1 MKTILATCN
10 LNQWS
15 LDFEGNTARIIESI
29 EIAKSRGARYRL
41 GPELEITGYSCED
54 HFLEPDTLVHSWEA
68 LACILE
74 GGYSNGILCDIGMPV
89 MHKNVRYNCRVFVLD
104 GKLLLIRP
112 KLILAGDGNY
122 REPRWFAAWQR
133 GWTTEPYL
141 LPREIAEVTGQRAV
155 PIGIA
160 ALALGDTLLASETC
174 EELFAPMSPHIH
186 FGNAGVE
193 IIGNG
198 SGSHHELRKLDTR
211 IALIRNATEKNGGVY
226 LYANQQG
233 CDGGRLYFDG
243 CALIA
248 QNGEILAQ
256 GSQFSLS
263 DVEVVTA
270 VVNLHDVR
278 SYRGAKAS
286 RAVQA
291 SQAEKLLQIDVDFEA
306 GFTGFP
312 RLPGLQVPF
321 TDNSVASEQD
331 IDIDFGAGFTGFPR
345 LPGLQVPFTD
355 DSVASEQDSVG
366 GPASRFCDTP
376 IEPRYHIP
384 EEEIA
389 FGPACWLWDYLRRSG
404 AEGYF
409 IPLSG
414 GADSGA
420 VATLVGSMCQ
430 LVAKAVCEEELTV
443 IADVRRWLRDDET
456 PDIFKDP
463 GVLAN
468 RLLYTCYLG
477 TENSS
482 RETRRRAR
490 RLAEQIGAYHLD
502 INMDALV
509 TALKTLFTRI
519 TRKTP
524 RFKVEGGSHT
534 ENQALQN
541 IQARLRMVLSYLFA
555 QTLPWVRNRQGTL
568 LVLGTGNVDEALRGY
583 LTKYDCSS
591 GDINPIGGISKAD
604 LRRFLEWAQHS
615 LGYTALA
622 EIVEAPPTAELEPI
636 TETYTQTDE
645 DDMGMTYAELS
656 RFGQLRK
663 MERCGPVSMFEKLVE
678 EWDPLPPREVA
689 EKVKHFFRHYAINRH
704 KMTTLTPSYHAES
717 YSPDDNRFDLRQFLY
732 QTRWTW
738 QFRRMNVLVKKYEV
752 QTLSASK
759 GTVNERET

>member
-1 MKTILATCN
+1 MKTVLATCN

-29 EIAKSRGARYRL
+29 EIAKERGARYRL

-54 HFLEPDTLVHSWEA
+54 HFLELDTLLHSWES
-68 LACILE
+68 LARILK
-74 GGYSNGILCDIGMPV
+74 GGHTDGILCDIGMPV

-104 GKLLLIRP
+104 SKLLLIRP
-112 KLILAGDGNY
+112 KMVLASDGNY
-122 REPRWFAAWQR
+122 REHRWFVAWER
-133 GWTTEPYL
+133 GWSTEPYT
-141 LPREIAEVTGQRAV
+141 LPREIAELTGQRTV

-160 ALALGDTLLASETC
+160 AIATTDTLLASETC
-174 EELFAPMSPHIH
+174 EELFVPMSPHIY

-193 IIGNG
+193 IIANG

-211 IALIRNATEKNGGVY
+211 IALIRNASAKNGGVY

-256 GSQFSLS
+256 GSQFSLK

-270 VVNLHDVR
+270 TVNLQDVR
-278 SYRGAKAS
+278 AYRGAKAS

-291 SQAEKLLQIDVDFEA
+291 SKME
-306 GFTGFP
+306 P
-312 RLPGLQVPF
+312 LPQ
-321 TDNSVASEQD
+321 
-331 IDIDFGAGFTGFPR
+331 IDIDFDFEPA
-345 LPGLQVPFTD
+345 PGN
-355 DSVASEQDSVG
+355 SVLKV
-366 GPASRFCDTP
+366 SRK
-376 IEPRYHIP
+376 IEPHTHGP

-389 FGPACWLWDYLRRSG
+389 LGPACWLWDYLRRSG
-404 AEGYF
+404 AAGYF

-430 LVAKAVCEEELTV
+430 LVAEAIHNKNAVV
-443 IADVRRWLRDDET
+443 IRDVARWLDDSET
-456 PDIFKDP
+456 PDAFTDP
-463 GVLAN
+463 RVLAN
-468 RLLYTCYLG
+468 RLLYTCYIG

-482 RETRRRAR
+482 RDTQKRAKL
-490 RLAEQIGAYHLD
+490 LAEQIGAYHLN
-502 INMDALV
+502 INMDGLVKALQ
-509 TALKTLFTRI
+509 TLFIRI
-519 TRKTP
+519 TQKTP
-524 RFKVEGGSHT
+524 RFKVEGGSYR

-555 QTLPWVRNRQGTL
+555 QMMPWVRSREGTL

-591 GDINPIGGISKAD
+591 GDINPIGGISKHD
-604 LRRFLEWAQHS
+604 LRRFLNWAKDH
-615 LGYTALA
+615 LGYTVLS
-622 EIVEAPPTAELEPI
+622 EIVDAPPTAELEPI
-636 TETYTQTDE
+636 TETYTQIDE
-645 DDMGMTYAELS
+645 EDMGMTYAELS

-663 MERCGPVSMFEKLVE
+663 MEQCGPVSMFEKLAQ
-678 EWDPLPPREVA
+678 EWDHLPPHEVA
-689 EKVKHFFRHYAINRH
+689 EKVKRFFRYYAINRH

-732 QTRWTW
+732 NVQWTW
-738 QFRRMNVLVKKYEV
+738 QFRRIDASVKKLE
-752 QTLSASK
+752 A
-759 GTVNERET
+759 EP

>member
-1 MKTILATCN
+1 MKATLATCN

-29 EIAKSRGARYRL
+29 EIAKARGARYRL

-54 HFLEPDTLVHSWEA
+54 HFLELDTLRHSWES
-68 LACILE
+68 LACILK
-74 GGYSNGILCDIGMPV
+74 GGYTEGILCDIGMPV

-112 KLILAGDGNY
+112 KMVLAGDGNY
-122 REPRWFAAWQR
+122 REHRWFVAWER
-133 GWTTEPYL
+133 GWTTEPYT
-141 LPREIAEVTGQRAV
+141 LPREIAELTGQRHV

-160 ALALGDTLLASETC
+160 AIATLDTLLASETC
-174 EELFAPMSPHIH
+174 EELFVPMSPHIH

-193 IIGNG
+193 IIANG

-211 IALIRNATEKNGGVY
+211 IALIRNASAKNGGVY

-256 GSQFSLS
+256 GSQFSLK

-270 VVNLHDVR
+270 TVNLHDVR
-278 SYRGAKAS
+278 AYRGAKAS

-291 SQAEKLLQIDVDFEA
+291 SKTERLPQIDIGFDMGIEA
-306 GFTGFP
+306 WKEGSRREMEGKKERMEP
-312 RLPGLQVPF
+312 NLPIFL
-321 TDNSVASEQD
+321 
-331 IDIDFGAGFTGFPR
+331 
-345 LPGLQVPFTD
+345 
-355 DSVASEQDSVG
+355 
-366 GPASRFCDTP
+366 PASLP
-376 IEPRYHIP
+376 IQPHTHEP

-389 FGPACWLWDYLRRSG
+389 LGPACWLWDYLRRSG
-404 AEGYF
+404 AAGYF

-430 LVAKAVCEEELTV
+430 LVAKAVREKNATV
-443 IADVRRWLRDDET
+443 INDVNRWLTDDET
-456 PDIFKDP
+456 PDVFADP
-463 GVLAN
+463 CELAN
-468 RLLYTCYLG
+468 RLLYTCYIG

-482 RETRRRAR
+482 RETRKRAKH
-490 RLAEQIGAYHLD
+490 LAEEIGAQHLD
-502 INMDALV
+502 INMDGLVNALQS
-509 TALKTLFTRI
+509 LFTRI
-519 TRKTP
+519 TQKTP
-524 RFKVEGGSHT
+524 RFKVEGGT
-534 ENQALQN
+534 YQENQALQN

-555 QTLPWVRNRQGTL
+555 QMLPWVRNREGTL

-591 GDINPIGGISKAD
+591 GDINPIGGISKHD
-604 LRRFLEWAQHS
+604 LRRFLKWAEQH

-645 DDMGMTYAELS
+645 DDMGMTYSELS

-663 MERCGPVSMFEKLVE
+663 MEQCGPVSMFEKLVQ
-678 EWDPLPPREVA
+678 EWDHLPPREVA
-689 EKVKHFFRHYAINRH
+689 EKVKRFFRYYAINRH

-732 QTRWTW
+732 NTRWTW
-738 QFRRMNVLVKKYEV
+738 QFRRIDACVKKLEA
-752 QTLSASK
+752 QA
-759 GTVNERET
+759 

>member
-1 MKTILATCN
+1 MKIILATCN

-29 EIAKSRGARYRL
+29 EIAKASGARYRL

-54 HFLEPDTLVHSWEA
+54 HFLELDTLRHSWES
-68 LACILE
+68 LACILK
-74 GGYSNGILCDIGMPV
+74 GGYTDGILCDIGMPV

-112 KLILAGDGNY
+112 KMVLASDGNY
-122 REPRWFAAWQR
+122 REQRWFVAWER
-133 GWTTEPYL
+133 GWTTEPYT
-141 LPREIAEVTGQRAV
+141 LPREITELTGQRQV

-160 ALALGDTLLASETC
+160 AIATADTLLASETC
-174 EELFAPMSPHIH
+174 EELFVPMSPHIH

-193 IIGNG
+193 IIANG

-211 IALIRNATEKNGGVY
+211 IALIRNASAKNGGVY

-256 GSQFSLS
+256 GSQFSLK

-270 VVNLHDVR
+270 TVNLHDVR
-278 SYRGAKAS
+278 TYRGAKAS

-291 SQAEKLLQIDVDFEA
+291 SKTE
-306 GFTGFP
+306 
-312 RLPGLQVPF
+312 RLPQ
-321 TDNSVASEQD
+321 
-331 IDIDFGAGFTGFPR
+331 IDIDFDIGIEGGKEGLPIKPR
-345 LPGLQVPFTD
+345 TH
-355 DSVASEQDSVG
+355 E
-366 GPASRFCDTP
+366 
-376 IEPRYHIP
+376 P

-389 FGPACWLWDYLRRSG
+389 LGPACWLWDYLRRSG
-404 AEGYF
+404 AAGYF

-430 LVAKAVCEEELTV
+430 LVAKAVREKDTAV
-443 IADVRRWLRDDET
+443 INDVTRWLAEGET
-456 PDIFKDP
+456 PDVFADP
-463 GVLAN
+463 CVLAN
-468 RLLYTCYLG
+468 RLLYTCYIG

-482 RETRRRAR
+482 RETRKRAKQ
-490 RLAEQIGAYHLD
+490 LAEQIGAYHLD
-502 INMDALV
+502 INMDGLVNALQS
-509 TALKTLFTRI
+509 LFTRI
-519 TRKTP
+519 TEKKP
-524 RFKVEGGSHT
+524 RFKVEGGT
-534 ENQALQN
+534 YQENQALQN

-555 QTLPWVRNRQGTL
+555 QMMPWVRKREGTL

-591 GDINPIGGISKAD
+591 GDINPIGGISKHD
-604 LRRFLEWAQHS
+604 LRRFLKWSEYH

-622 EIVEAPPTAELEPI
+622 EIIEAPPTAELEPI

-663 MERCGPVSMFEKLVE
+663 MEQCGPVSMFEKLVQ
-678 EWDPLPPREVA
+678 EWDHLPPREVA
-689 EKVKHFFRHYAINRH
+689 EKVKRFFRYYAINRH

-732 QTRWTW
+732 NTRWTW
-738 QFRRMNVLVKKYEV
+738 QFRHIDACVKKLE
-752 QTLSASK
+752 A
-759 GTVNERET
+759 EHA

>member
-1 MKTILATCN
+1 MKTVLATCN

-29 EIAKSRGARYRL
+29 EIAKARGSRYRL

-54 HFLEPDTLVHSWEA
+54 HFLELDTLQHSWES
-68 LACILE
+68 LGHILE
-74 GGYSNGILCDIGMPV
+74 GKYTDGLLCDIGMPV
-89 MHKNVRYNCRVFVLD
+89 MHKNIRYNCRIFVLN
-104 GKLLLIRP
+104 GKVLLIRP
-112 KLILAGDGNY
+112 KMALASDGNY
-122 REPRWFAAWQR
+122 REHRWFTPWEH
-133 GWTTEPYL
+133 GWTTESYT
-141 LPREIAEVTGQRAV
+141 LPRQIREITGQQKV

-160 ALALGDTLLASETC
+160 AIATGDTLLASETC
-174 EELFAPMSPHIH
+174 EELFVPMSPHIH

-193 IIGNG
+193 IIANG

-211 IALIRNATEKNGGVY
+211 IALIRNASEKNGGVY

-256 GSQFSLS
+256 GSQFSLK
-263 DVEVVTA
+263 DVEVITA
-270 VVNLHDVR
+270 TVNLDDVR
-278 SYRGAKAS
+278 AYRGAKAS

-291 SQAEKLLQIDVDFEA
+291 SKTA
-306 GFTGFP
+306 P
-312 RLPGLQVPF
+312 LPQ
-321 TDNSVASEQD
+321 
-331 IDIDFGAGFTGFPR
+331 IDIDFDIDPPHPENIPR
-345 LPGLQVPFTD
+345 VSPKIVPH
-355 DSVASEQDSVG
+355 
-366 GPASRFCDTP
+366 
-376 IEPRYHIP
+376 YHTP

-389 FGPACWLWDYLRRSG
+389 LGPACWLWDYLRRSG
-404 AEGYF
+404 AAGYF

-430 LVAKAVCEEELTV
+430 LVAKAVSENDEAV
-443 IADVRRWLRDDET
+443 INDVERWLEKGETADV
-456 PDIFKDP
+456 FSDP
-463 GVLAN
+463 RLLAN
-468 RLLYTCYLG
+468 RLLYTCYIG

-482 RETRRRAR
+482 RETQKRAKQ
-490 RLAEQIGAYHLD
+490 LAEEIGAYHLN
-502 INMDALV
+502 INMDGLVNALQS
-509 TALKTLFTRI
+509 LFTRI
-519 TRKTP
+519 TQKTP
-524 RFKVEGGSHT
+524 QFKVEGGSYT

-541 IQARLRMVLSYLFA
+541 IQARLRMVISYLFA
-555 QTLPWVRNRQGTL
+555 QMMPWTRNRQGTL

-591 GDINPIGGISKAD
+591 GDINPIGGISKHD
-604 LRRFLEWAQHS
+604 LRRFLNWAKEE
-615 LGYTALA
+615 LGYSALV

-663 MERCGPVSMFEKLVE
+663 MEQCGPVSMFEKLVQ
-678 EWDPLPPREVA
+678 EWDHLPPREVA
-689 EKVKHFFRHYAINRH
+689 EKVKRFFRYYSINRH

-732 QTRWTW
+732 NTRWTW
-738 QFRRMNVLVKKYEV
+738 QFRHIDVYVKK
-752 QTLSASK
+752 L
-759 GTVNERET
+759 ETTQQ

>member
-1 MKTILATCN
+1 MKVVLATCN

-15 LDFEGNTARIIESI
+15 LDFEGNTERIIESI
-29 EIAKSRGARYRL
+29 EIAKARGARYRL

-54 HFLEPDTLVHSWEA
+54 HFLELDTLRHSWES
-68 LACILE
+68 LACILK
-74 GGYSNGILCDIGMPV
+74 GGYTDGILCDIGMPI
-89 MHKNVRYNCRVFVLD
+89 MHKNVRYNCRVFVLN

-112 KLILAGDGNY
+112 KMILASDGNY
-122 REPRWFAAWQR
+122 REARWFTAWER
-133 GWTTEPYL
+133 GWTTEPYI
-141 LPREIAEVTGQRAV
+141 LPHEITELTDQRKV

-160 ALALGDTLLASETC
+160 AIATMDTLLAAETC
-174 EELFAPMSPHIH
+174 EELFVPMSPHIH

-193 IIGNG
+193 IIANG

-211 IALIRNATEKNGGVY
+211 VALIRNASAKSGGVY

-256 GSQFSLS
+256 GSQFSLK

-270 VVNLHDVR
+270 TVNLHDVR
-278 SYRGAKAS
+278 TYRGAKAS

-291 SQAEKLLQIDVDFEA
+291 SKTEQLPQIDVGFELN
-306 GFTGFP
+306 P
-312 RLPGLQVPF
+312 
-321 TDNSVASEQD
+321 SHSEKVLRVNTK
-331 IDIDFGAGFTGFPR
+331 IDPH
-345 LPGLQVPFTD
+345 
-355 DSVASEQDSVG
+355 
-366 GPASRFCDTP
+366 
-376 IEPRYHIP
+376 YHTP

-389 FGPACWLWDYLRRSG
+389 LGPACWLWDYLRRSG
-404 AEGYF
+404 AGGYF

-420 VATLVGSMCQ
+420 VATIVGSMCQ
-430 LVAKAVCEEELTV
+430 LVAKAIREKDESV
-443 IADVRRWLRDDET
+443 IRDASRWLEAGET
-456 PDIFKDP
+456 PDILTDP
-463 GVLAN
+463 CVLAN
-468 RLLYTCYLG
+468 RLLYTCYIG

-482 RETRRRAR
+482 GDTQKRAKQ
-490 RLAEQIGAYHLD
+490 LAEQIGAYHLN
-502 INMDALV
+502 INMDGLVHALQ
-509 TALKTLFTRI
+509 TLFTRI
-519 TRKTP
+519 TQKTP
-524 RFKVEGGSHT
+524 RFKVEGGSYR

-555 QTLPWVRNRQGTL
+555 QMLPWVRNREGTL

-591 GDINPIGGISKAD
+591 GDINPIGGISKHD
-604 LRRFLEWAQHS
+604 LRGFLDWARDN
-615 LGYTALA
+615 LGYTALS
-622 EIVEAPPTAELEPI
+622 EIVDAPPTAELEPI

-663 MERCGPVSMFEKLVE
+663 MEQCGPVSMFEKLVQ
-678 EWDPLPPREVA
+678 EWEHLPPREVA
-689 EKVKHFFRHYAINRH
+689 EKVKRFFRYYATNRH

-732 QTRWTW
+732 NVQWTW
-738 QFRRMNVLVKKYEV
+738 QFRHIDACVKKLE
-752 QTLSASK
+752 A
-759 GTVNERET
+759 E

>member
-1 MKTILATCN
+1 MKSILATCN

-29 EIAKSRGARYRL
+29 EVAKGRGARYRL
-41 GPELEITGYSCED
+41 GPELEISGYSCED
-54 HFLEPDTLVHSWEA
+54 HFLELDTLYHSWES
-68 LACILE
+68 LACILK
-74 GGYSNGILCDIGMPV
+74 GGHTDGILCDIGMPV

-104 GKLLLIRP
+104 GEILLIRP
-112 KLILAGDGNY
+112 KMILASDGNY
-122 REPRWFAAWQR
+122 REHRWFMAWTH
-133 GWTTEPYL
+133 GWTTEPYT
-141 LPREIAEVTGQRAV
+141 LPREIRELTGKSKV

-160 ALALGDTLLASETC
+160 AIATPDTLLAAETC
-174 EELFAPMSPHIH
+174 EELFVPMSPHIR

-211 IALIRNATEKNGGVY
+211 IALIRNASAKNGGVY

-248 QNGEILAQ
+248 QNGDILAQ
-256 GSQFSLS
+256 GSQFSLK

-270 VVNLHDVR
+270 TVDLHAVR

-291 SQAEKLLQIDVDFEA
+291 SQTEPLPQIDVDF
-306 GFTGFP
+306 
-312 RLPGLQVPF
+312 
-321 TDNSVASEQD
+321 D
-331 IDIDFGAGFTGFPR
+331 IGIEEGKTRMEERKNG
-345 LPGLQVPFTD
+345 
-355 DSVASEQDSVG
+355 SVG
-366 GPASRFCDTP
+366 TDPSSVPLFHPSSVRSSVP
-376 IEPRYHIP
+376 IEPRTHIP

-389 FGPACWLWDYLRRSG
+389 YGPACWLWDYLRRSG
-404 AEGYF
+404 AAGYF

-430 LVAKAVCEEELTV
+430 LVAKAIREKDAAVTR
-443 IADVRRWLRDDET
+443 DVGQWLAANET
-456 PDIFKDP
+456 PDIFSDP
-463 GVLAN
+463 CVLAN
-468 RLLYTCYLG
+468 RLLYTCYIG
-477 TENSS
+477 TANSS
-482 RETRRRAR
+482 RETRKRAKQ
-490 RLAEQIGAYHLD
+490 LAEQIGSYHLD
-502 INMDALV
+502 INMDGLVNALQS
-509 TALKTLFTRI
+509 LFTRI
-519 TRKTP
+519 TAKKP
-524 RFKVEGGSHT
+524 KFKVEGGSYQ
-534 ENQALQN
+534 ENQSLQN

-555 QTLPWVRNRQGTL
+555 QMMPWVRNREGTL

-591 GDINPIGGISKAD
+591 GDINPIGGISKLD
-604 LRRFLEWAQHS
+604 LRRFLKWAEDH
-615 LGYTALA
+615 LGYPALG
-622 EIVEAPPTAELEPI
+622 EIVKAPPTAELEPI

-663 MERCGPVSMFEKLVE
+663 MEQCGPVSMFEKLVR
-678 EWDPLPPREVA
+678 EWDHLPPREVA
-689 EKVKHFFRHYAINRH
+689 EKVKHFFRCYAINRH

-732 QTRWTW
+732 NTRWTW
-738 QFRRMNVLVKKYEV
+738 QFRHIDACVKKLE
-752 QTLSASK
+752 A
-759 GTVNERET
+759 RAR

>member
-1 MKTILATCN
+1 MKAVLATCN

-29 EIAKSRGARYRL
+29 EIAKARGARYRL

-54 HFLEPDTLVHSWEA
+54 HFLELDTLQHSWES
-68 LACILE
+68 LAHILKGE
-74 GGYSNGILCDIGMPV
+74 YTDGILCDIGMPV

-104 GKLLLIRP
+104 GKVLLIRP
-112 KLILAGDGNY
+112 KMALASDGNY
-122 REPRWFAAWQR
+122 REHRWFTPWEH
-133 GWTTEPYL
+133 GWTTEPYT
-141 LPREIAEVTGQRAV
+141 LPREIRELTGQQRV

-160 ALALGDTLLASETC
+160 AISTGDTLLASETC
-174 EELFAPMSPHIH
+174 EELFVPMSPHIH

-193 IIGNG
+193 IIANG

-211 IALIRNATEKNGGVY
+211 IALIRNASEKNGGVY

-256 GSQFSLS
+256 GSQFSLK
-263 DVEVVTA
+263 DVEVITA
-270 VVNLHDVR
+270 TVNLDDVR
-278 SYRGAKAS
+278 AYRGAKAS

-291 SQAEKLLQIDVDFEA
+291 SKTEALPQIDVDFEIDPPHPENS
-306 GFTGFP
+306 P
-312 RLPGLQVPF
+312 RVSPKIVPH
-321 TDNSVASEQD
+321 
-331 IDIDFGAGFTGFPR
+331 
-345 LPGLQVPFTD
+345 
-355 DSVASEQDSVG
+355 
-366 GPASRFCDTP
+366 
-376 IEPRYHIP
+376 YYIP

-389 FGPACWLWDYLRRSG
+389 LGPACWLWDYLRRSG
-404 AEGYF
+404 AAGYF

-430 LVAKAVCEEELTV
+430 LVAKAIRENDESV
-443 IADVRRWLRDDET
+443 ISDVERWLEKSET
-456 PDIFKDP
+456 YDVFTDP
-463 GVLAN
+463 RVLAN
-468 RLLYTCYLG
+468 RLLYTCYIG

-482 RETRRRAR
+482 RETQKRAKQ
-490 RLAEQIGAYHLD
+490 LAEEIGAYHLN
-502 INMDALV
+502 INMDGLVNALQS
-509 TALKTLFTRI
+509 LFTRI
-519 TRKTP
+519 TQKTP
-524 RFKVEGGSHT
+524 RFKVEGGTYT

-541 IQARLRMVLSYLFA
+541 IQARLRMVISYLFA
-555 QTLPWVRNRQGTL
+555 QMMPWTRSRQGIL

-591 GDINPIGGISKAD
+591 GDINPIGGISKHD
-604 LRRFLEWAQHS
+604 LRRFLNWAKDE
-615 LGYTALA
+615 LGYSALA

-663 MERCGPVSMFEKLVE
+663 MEQCGPVSMFEKLVQ
-678 EWDPLPPREVA
+678 EWDHLPPREVA
-689 EKVKHFFRHYAINRH
+689 EKVKRFFRYYSINRH

-732 QTRWTW
+732 NTRWTW
-738 QFRRMNVLVKKYEV
+738 QFRHIDAYVKKLEAA
-752 QTLSASK
+752 QK
-759 GTVNERET
+759 

>member
-1 MKTILATCN
+1 MKAVLATCN

-29 EIAKSRGARYRL
+29 EIAKGRGARYRL
-41 GPELEITGYSCED
+41 GPELEISGYSCED
-54 HFLEPDTLVHSWEA
+54 HFLELDTLQHSWES
-68 LACILE
+68 LACILK
-74 GGYSNGILCDIGMPV
+74 GGHTDGILCDIGMPV

-104 GKLLLIRP
+104 GEILLIRP
-112 KLILAGDGNY
+112 KMVLASDGNY
-122 REPRWFAAWQR
+122 REHRWFTAWTH
-133 GWTTEPYL
+133 GWTTEPYT
-141 LPREIAEVTGQRAV
+141 LPHEIRELTGKNKV

-160 ALALGDTLLASETC
+160 AIATGDTLLSAETC
-174 EELFAPMSPHIH
+174 EELFVPMSPHIQ

-211 IALIRNATEKNGGVY
+211 IALIRNASAKNGGVY

-248 QNGEILAQ
+248 QNGDILAQ
-256 GSQFSLS
+256 GSQFSLK

-270 VVNLHDVR
+270 TVDLQAVR
-278 SYRGAKAS
+278 SYRGVKAS

-291 SQAEKLLQIDVDFEA
+291 SQTE
-306 GFTGFP
+306 
-312 RLPGLQVPF
+312 RLPQIE
-321 TDNSVASEQD
+321 TDFAFSTTSWETA
-331 IDIDFGAGFTGFPR
+331 P
-345 LPGLQVPFTD
+345 
-355 DSVASEQDSVG
+355 
-366 GPASRFCDTP
+366 PASRK
-376 IEPRYHIP
+376 IEPHTHIP

-389 FGPACWLWDYLRRSG
+389 YGPACWLWDYLRRSG
-404 AEGYF
+404 AAGYF

-430 LVAKAVCEEELTV
+430 LVAKAIREKDTAVTR
-443 IADVRRWLRDDET
+443 DVGRWLADNET
-456 PDIFKDP
+456 PDIFSDP
-463 GVLAN
+463 CVLAN
-468 RLLYTCYLG
+468 RLLYTSYMG
-477 TENSS
+477 SANSS
-482 RETRRRAR
+482 RETRKRAKL
-490 RLAEQIGAYHLD
+490 LAEQIGSYHLN
-502 INMDALV
+502 INIDGVVNALQS
-509 TALKTLFTRI
+509 LFTRI
-519 TRKTP
+519 THKTP
-524 RFKVEGGSHT
+524 KFKVEGGSYQ

-555 QTLPWVRNRQGTL
+555 QMMPWVRNCEGTL

-591 GDINPIGGISKAD
+591 GDINPIGGISKLD
-604 LRRFLEWAQHS
+604 LRRFLKWAEDH
-615 LGYTALA
+615 LDYPALA
-622 EIVEAPPTAELEPI
+622 EIIEAPPTAELEPI

-663 MERCGPVSMFEKLVE
+663 MEQCGPVRMFERLVQ
-678 EWDPLPPREVA
+678 EWDHLPPREVA
-689 EKVKHFFRHYAINRH
+689 EKVKHFFRCYAINRH

-732 QTRWTW
+732 NTRWTW
-738 QFRRMNVLVKKYEV
+738 QFRHIDACVKKLE
-752 QTLSASK
+752 A
-759 GTVNERET
+759 EA

>member
-1 MKTILATCN
+1 MKAILATCN

-29 EIAKSRGARYRL
+29 EIAKSRRARYRL

-54 HFLEPDTLVHSWEA
+54 HFLELDTLQHAWES
-68 LACILE
+68 LAQILE
-74 GGYSNGILCDIGMPV
+74 GKHTDGILCDIGMPV

-104 GKLLLIRP
+104 SKVLLIRP
-112 KLILAGDGNY
+112 KMALASDGNY
-122 REPRWFAAWQR
+122 REHRWFTPWEH
-133 GWTTEPYL
+133 GWTTEPYT
-141 LPREIAEVTGQRAV
+141 LPRQIRELTGQQKV

-160 ALALGDTLLASETC
+160 AIATGDTLLASETC
-174 EELFAPMSPHIH
+174 EELFVPMSPHIH

-193 IIGNG
+193 IIANG

-211 IALIRNATEKNGGVY
+211 IALIRNASEKNGGVY

-256 GSQFSLS
+256 GSQFSLN
-263 DVEVVTA
+263 DVEVITA
-270 VVNLHDVR
+270 TVNLNDVR
-278 SYRGAKAS
+278 AYRGAKAS

-291 SQAEKLLQIDVDFEA
+291 SKTQ
-306 GFTGFP
+306 P
-312 RLPGLQVPF
+312 LPQ
-321 TDNSVASEQD
+321 
-331 IDIDFGAGFTGFPR
+331 IDIDFEIDPPHPENTPR
-345 LPGLQVPFTD
+345 VTPKIVPF
-355 DSVASEQDSVG
+355 
-366 GPASRFCDTP
+366 
-376 IEPRYHIP
+376 YHTP

-389 FGPACWLWDYLRRSG
+389 LGPACWLWDYLRRSG
-404 AEGYF
+404 AAGYF

-430 LVAKAVCEEELTV
+430 LVAKAVRENDAAV
-443 IADVRRWLRDDET
+443 ISDVERWLEKDET
-456 PDIFKDP
+456 PDVFTDP
-463 GVLAN
+463 CLLAN
-468 RLLYTCYLG
+468 RLLYTCYIG

-482 RETRRRAR
+482 RETQKRAKQ
-490 RLAEQIGAYHLD
+490 LAEQIGASHLN
-502 INMDALV
+502 INMDGLVNALQS
-509 TALKTLFTRI
+509 LFTRI
-519 TRKTP
+519 TQKTP
-524 RFKVEGGSHT
+524 RFKVEGGSYT

-541 IQARLRMVLSYLFA
+541 IQARLRMVISYLFA
-555 QTLPWVRNRQGTL
+555 QMMPWTRNRQGTL

-591 GDINPIGGISKAD
+591 GDINPIGGISKHD
-604 LRRFLEWAQHS
+604 LRRFLNWAKDE
-615 LGYTALA
+615 LGYSALA

-636 TETYTQTDE
+636 TETYTQIDE

-663 MERCGPVSMFEKLVE
+663 MEQCGPVSMFEKLAQ
-678 EWDPLPPREVA
+678 EWDHLPPREVA
-689 EKVKHFFRHYAINRH
+689 EKVKRFFRYYSINRH

-732 QTRWTW
+732 NTRWTW
-738 QFRRMNVLVKKYEV
+738 QFRHIDALVKKLEAANG
-752 QTLSASK
+752 S
-759 GTVNERET
+759 E

>member
-1 MKTILATCN
+1 MKIILATCN

-29 EIAKSRGARYRL
+29 EIAKASGARYRL

-54 HFLEPDTLVHSWEA
+54 HFLELDTLRHSWES
-68 LACILE
+68 LACILK
-74 GGYSNGILCDIGMPV
+74 GGYTDGILCDIGMPV
-89 MHKNVRYNCRVFVLD
+89 MHKNIRYNCRVFVLD

-112 KLILAGDGNY
+112 KMVLASDGNY
-122 REPRWFAAWQR
+122 REQRWFVAWER
-133 GWTTEPYL
+133 GWTTEPYTV
-141 LPREIAEVTGQRAV
+141 PREITELTGQRQV

-160 ALALGDTLLASETC
+160 AIATADTLLAAETC
-174 EELFAPMSPHIH
+174 EELFVPMSPHIH

-193 IIGNG
+193 IIANG

-211 IALIRNATEKNGGVY
+211 IALIRNASAKNGGVY

-256 GSQFSLS
+256 GSQFSLK

-270 VVNLHDVR
+270 TVNLHDVR
-278 SYRGAKAS
+278 TYRGAKAS

-291 SQAEKLLQIDVDFEA
+291 SKTE
-306 GFTGFP
+306 
-312 RLPGLQVPF
+312 RLPQ
-321 TDNSVASEQD
+321 
-331 IDIDFGAGFTGFPR
+331 IDIDFDMGTEERKAG
-345 LPGLQVPFTD
+345 L
-355 DSVASEQDSVG
+355 
-366 GPASRFCDTP
+366 P
-376 IEPRYHIP
+376 IEPRTHEP

-389 FGPACWLWDYLRRSG
+389 LGPACWLWDYLRRSG
-404 AEGYF
+404 AAGYF

-430 LVAKAVCEEELTV
+430 LVAKAVREKDTAV
-443 IADVRRWLRDDET
+443 INDVTRWLVEGET
-456 PDIFKDP
+456 PDVFADP
-463 GVLAN
+463 CVLAN
-468 RLLYTCYLG
+468 RLLYTCYIS

-482 RETRRRAR
+482 RETRKRAKQ
-490 RLAEQIGAYHLD
+490 LAEQIGAYHLD
-502 INMDALV
+502 VNMDGLVNALQS
-509 TALKTLFTRI
+509 LFTRI
-519 TRKTP
+519 TQKKP
-524 RFKVEGGSHT
+524 RFKVEGGT
-534 ENQALQN
+534 YQENQALQN

-555 QTLPWVRNRQGTL
+555 QMMPWVRKREGTL

-591 GDINPIGGISKAD
+591 GDINPIGGISKHD
-604 LRRFLEWAQHS
+604 LRRFLKWAEGN

-622 EIVEAPPTAELEPI
+622 EIIEAPPTAELEPI

-663 MERCGPVSMFEKLVE
+663 MEQCGPVSMFEKLVQ
-678 EWDPLPPREVA
+678 EWDHLPPREVA
-689 EKVKHFFRHYAINRH
+689 EKVKRFFRYYAINRH

-732 QTRWTW
+732 NTRWTW
-738 QFRRMNVLVKKYEV
+738 QFRHIDACVKKLE
-752 QTLSASK
+752 A
-759 GTVNERET
+759 EHA

>member
-1 MKTILATCN
+1 MKAVLATCN

-29 EIAKSRGARYRL
+29 EMAKASGARYRL

-54 HFLEPDTLVHSWEA
+54 HFLELDTLQHSWESF
-68 LACILE
+68 ACILK
-74 GGYSNGILCDIGMPV
+74 GGHTDGILCDIGMPI

-112 KLILAGDGNY
+112 KMILASDGNY
-122 REPRWFAAWQR
+122 REARWFTAWER
-133 GWTTEPYL
+133 GWTTEDYT
-141 LPREIAEVTGQRAV
+141 LPQEITQLTGQRKV

-160 ALALGDTLLASETC
+160 AIATTDTLLAAETC
-174 EELFAPMSPHIH
+174 EELFVPMSPHIH

-193 IIGNG
+193 IIANG

-211 IALIRNATEKNGGVY
+211 IALIRNASAKSGGVY

-256 GSQFSLS
+256 GSQFSLK

-270 VVNLHDVR
+270 TVNLPDVR
-278 SYRGAKAS
+278 AYRGAKAS

-291 SQAEKLLQIDVDFEA
+291 SKTEQLPQIDVDFALNPSQSE
-306 GFTGFP
+306 GTP
-312 RLPGLQVPF
+312 RITLKINPH
-321 TDNSVASEQD
+321 
-331 IDIDFGAGFTGFPR
+331 
-345 LPGLQVPFTD
+345 
-355 DSVASEQDSVG
+355 
-366 GPASRFCDTP
+366 
-376 IEPRYHIP
+376 YHIP

-389 FGPACWLWDYLRRSG
+389 LGPACWLWDYLRRSG
-404 AEGYF
+404 AAGFF

-420 VATLVGSMCQ
+420 VATIVGSMCQ
-430 LVAKAVCEEELTV
+430 LVAKAVREKNKSVTR
-443 IADVRRWLRDDET
+443 DVSRWLAEGET
-456 PDIFKDP
+456 PDVFTDP
-463 GVLAN
+463 CVLAN
-468 RLLYTCYLG
+468 RLLYTCYIG

-482 RETRRRAR
+482 RDTQKRAKQ
-490 RLAEQIGAYHLD
+490 LAEQIGADHLN
-502 INMDALV
+502 INMDGLVKALQ
-509 TALKTLFTRI
+509 TLFTRI
-519 TRKTP
+519 TQKTP
-524 RFKVEGGSHT
+524 RFKVEGGSYR

-555 QTLPWVRNRQGTL
+555 QMMPWVRNREGTL

-591 GDINPIGGISKAD
+591 GDINPIGGISKHD
-604 LRRFLEWAQHS
+604 LRKFLNWAKDN
-615 LGYTALA
+615 LGYTTLSK
-622 EIVEAPPTAELEPI
+622 IVDAPPTAELEPI

-656 RFGQLRK
+656 RFGRLRK
-663 MERCGPVSMFEKLVE
+663 MEQCGPVSMFEKLVQ
-678 EWDPLPPREVA
+678 EWDHLPPHEVA
-689 EKVKHFFRHYAINRH
+689 EKVKRFFRYYAINRH

-732 QTRWTW
+732 NVQWTW
-738 QFRRMNVLVKKYEV
+738 QFRHIDARVKKLE
-752 QTLSASK
+752 A
-759 GTVNERET
+759 EM

>member
-1 MKTILATCN
+1 MKAVLATCN

-29 EIAKSRGARYRL
+29 EIAKARGARYRL
-41 GPELEITGYSCED
+41 GPELEISGYSCED
-54 HFLEPDTLVHSWEA
+54 HFLELDTLQHSWES
-68 LACILE
+68 LACILK
-74 GGYSNGILCDIGMPV
+74 GGHTDGILCDIGMPV

-112 KLILAGDGNY
+112 KMVLASDGNY
-122 REPRWFAAWQR
+122 REHRWFVAWER
-133 GWTTEPYL
+133 GWTTEPYT
-141 LPREIAEVTGQRAV
+141 LPREITELTGQRQV

-160 ALALGDTLLASETC
+160 AIATADTLLATETC
-174 EELFAPMSPHIH
+174 EELFVPMSPHIQ

-211 IALIRNATEKNGGVY
+211 IALIRNASAKNGGVY

-256 GSQFSLS
+256 GSQFSLK

-270 VVNLHDVR
+270 TVNLHDVR
-278 SYRGAKAS
+278 TYRGAKAS

-291 SQAEKLLQIDVDFEA
+291 SKTE
-306 GFTGFP
+306 
-312 RLPGLQVPF
+312 RLPQ
-321 TDNSVASEQD
+321 
-331 IDIDFGAGFTGFPR
+331 IDIDFDMGTEEWKV
-345 LPGLQVPFTD
+345 GL
-355 DSVASEQDSVG
+355 
-366 GPASRFCDTP
+366 P
-376 IEPRYHIP
+376 IEPYTHKP

-389 FGPACWLWDYLRRSG
+389 LGPACWLWDYLRRSG
-404 AEGYF
+404 AAGYF

-430 LVAKAVCEEELTV
+430 LVAKAVREKDRAV
-443 IADVRRWLRDDET
+443 INDVTQWLADGET
-456 PDIFKDP
+456 PDVFADP
-463 GVLAN
+463 CVLAN
-468 RLLYTCYLG
+468 RLLYTCYIG

-482 RETRRRAR
+482 RETRKRAKQ
-490 RLAEQIGAYHLD
+490 LAEQIGAYHLD
-502 INMDALV
+502 INMDGLVNALQS
-509 TALKTLFTRI
+509 LFTRI
-519 TRKTP
+519 TQKTP
-524 RFKVEGGSHT
+524 RFKVEGGT
-534 ENQALQN
+534 YQENQALQN

-555 QTLPWVRNRQGTL
+555 QMMPWVRKREGTL

-591 GDINPIGGISKAD
+591 GDINPIGGISKHD
-604 LRRFLEWAQHS
+604 LRRFLKWAEHH
-615 LGYTALA
+615 LGYTALS

-663 MERCGPVSMFEKLVE
+663 MEQCGPVSMFEKLVR
-678 EWDPLPPREVA
+678 EWEHLPPREVA
-689 EKVKHFFRHYAINRH
+689 EKVKHFFRCYAINRH

-732 QTRWTW
+732 NTRWTW
-738 QFRRMNVLVKKYEV
+738 QFHRIDACVKK
-752 QTLSASK
+752 L
-759 GTVNERET
+759 ETEA